1 MFGKFQILKKA
12 LKRPKT
18 LKNLEKQQKK
28 CFLFLFTQEEKISF
42 IKKACFMLSFL
53 NLRSKPSHLVAF
65 SLSHGHLHIGQLCR
79 HFFFCQVT
87 RVGAV
92 TWDPNYTQGVDFLD
106 HDFFIIL
113 KNSHQEL
120 SNEGSNFILSS
131 VEVDH

>member
-1 MFGKFQILKKA
+1 
-12 LKRPKT
+12 
-18 LKNLEKQQKK
+18 
-28 CFLFLFTQEEKISF
+28 
-42 IKKACFMLSFL
+42 MLSFL

-92 TWDPNYTQGVDFLD
+92 TWDPNYTLARVDLLD
-106 HDFFIIL
+106 HDFFNL

-131 VEVDH
+131 LEVGH